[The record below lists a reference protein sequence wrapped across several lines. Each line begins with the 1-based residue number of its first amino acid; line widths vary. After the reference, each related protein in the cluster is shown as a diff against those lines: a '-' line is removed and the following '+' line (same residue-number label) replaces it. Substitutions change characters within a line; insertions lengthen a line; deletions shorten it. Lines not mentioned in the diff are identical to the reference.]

1 MKVLLPS
8 QFLANP
14 LVGPTAMLIC
24 GPKNAPIRAE
34 MRRLDQLL
42 ASLGYGSRREVRGWI
57 EAGRVKVGGAPQ
69 ADPGARAEPGD
80 VRIDGEPLDHPGEI
94 LLLLNKPP
102 GRVCSHNPAE
112 GPSVYGL
119 LPARWQRRNPP
130 VTSVGR
136 LDKDTTGLLLL
147 TDCSPLVH
155 RLTSPRHKVPKVYR
169 ARLES
174 ALPPGIEDVFSGGAL
189 LLAGEDTPC
198 APASMRR
205 LGERE
210 AEITLTEGRYHQV
223 KRMFASQGCV
233 VAELHRTHFGGLE
246 LGDLPP
252 GAWIELPVKS
262 LEES

>member
-1 MKVLLPS
+1 MGVLLPS
-8 QFLANP
+8 LFLANP
-14 LVGPTAMLIC
+14 LVGPTARLIW
-24 GPKNAPIRAE
+24 GPKNAPIRPE

-57 EAGRVKVGGAPQ
+57 EEGRVTVGGAPQ
-69 ADPGARAEPGD
+69 TDPGARVEPAD

-102 GRVCSHNPAE
+102 GRVCSHSPAE
-112 GPSVYGL
+112 GPSVYEL

-174 ALPPGIEDVFSGGAL
+174 ALPPGIEEAFAGGAML
-189 LLAGEDTPC
+189 LPGESAPC
-198 APASMRR
+198 APAALRR

-210 AEITLTEGRYHQV
+210 AEVTMTEGRYHQV
-223 KRMFASQGCV
+223 RRMFASQGCV
-233 VAELHRTHFGGLE
+233 VAELHRTRFGSLE
-246 LGDLPP
+246 LGELPL
-252 GAWIELPVKS
+252 GAWIELPVNS
-262 LEES
+262 LKEI